1 MTTIIKAADAA
12 EFLALVP
19 RLAGFRPV
27 RSVAIVPF
35 QANRTLGVMRLD
47 LPPDD
52 ADTDRVAATLVGMVC
67 KIRDAD
73 GLAVVVYTDHGFAGS
88 GPEDGGIAHALLVEA
103 IGSRADAC
111 GLRVTD
117 ALCVASDAWG
127 SYLDSAPTPHPLSD
141 LADDLLDDRLPDDLR
156 GPLGDQSTGAE
167 LPPADLAQRERV
179 SRALRALE
187 LAVSAV
193 AGATGAEQAAHADLA
208 ALDPQ
213 ALAAACALDDIPALF
228 EDVLEWD
235 AADLRPY
242 DAAMLIWC
250 LARPVLRDV
259 ALVQWCAGIEMGD
272 AALDAQLS
280 WEDGDRYPEEI
291 AAFLWGEGERP
302 EVERLE
308 HALAVVRHAAA
319 QAPRGDRAGAL
330 AAASWLCWALGRSTH
345 AGWYAEQAVAIEP
358 GHGLSGILLTMLGAG
373 HLPEW
378 AFTRPVPR

>member
-35 QANRTLGVMRLD
+35 HANRTLGVMRLD

-52 ADTDRVAATLVGMVC
+52 ADIERMAATLVGMVC

-73 GLAVVVYTDHGFAGS
+73 GLAVVVYSDHGFAGS
-88 GPEDGGIAHALLVEA
+88 GPEDGGIAHGRLVDA
-103 IGSRADAC
+103 IAARADAC
-111 GLRVTD
+111 GLRIAD
-117 ALCVASDAWG
+117 ALCVAVDGWR
-127 SYLDSAPTPHPLSD
+127 SYLDRTPTPRPLSD
-141 LADDLLDDRLPDDLR
+141 LADDLLDDRLPDELR
-156 GPLGDQSTGAE
+156 GPLGDQSDGAE
-167 LPPADLAQRERV
+167 LPPADLAQRERTAN
-179 SRALRALE
+179 ALRALGH
-187 LAVSAV
+187 AVFAV
-193 AGATGAEQAAHADLA
+193 AHATGAEQAAHADLA

-228 EDVLEWD
+228 EDALEWD
-235 AADLRPY
+235 AANLRPY

-250 LARPVLRDV
+250 LARPALRDV
-259 ALVQWCAGIEMGD
+259 ALVQWCAGMEVGD
-272 AALDAQLS
+272 AALEAQLR
-280 WEDGDRYPEEI
+280 WEDGEEYPVEI
-291 AAFLWGEGERP
+291 AAHLWGEGERP

-319 QAPRGDRAGAL
+319 QAPRDERVGAL
-330 AAASWLCWALGRSTH
+330 AAAAWLCWALGRSTH
-345 AGWYAEQAVAIEP
+345 AGWYADQAVAIEP
-358 GHGLSGILLTMLGAG
+358 DHGLSGILLAMLAAG

-378 AFTRPVPR
+378 AFTRPAPR